1 MLDLIK
7 KELIVT
13 RTYVILGIVIIF
25 ISGPLILLSVNDI
38 GAYLMFIF
46 LNLLIVIMTC
56 NTEMILEIMEKPDM
70 VMASLPLKRDNI
82 VKSKYIVYGLY
93 PFLSSIVLYLV
104 TKFYEKNSFLGE
116 ISRGLGHME
125 KGIGVDVIMFSF
137 AICLIYISISI
148 PLHYL
153 LGENSKIIG
162 YVLFVLFFIISG
174 QLFGPPETNAGS
186 SIVDNILGIDIIVFS
201 LLLLGLSLILYLASM
216 KISIKIY
223 NKKEI

>member
-1 MLDLIK
+1 MLNLIK
-7 KELIVT
+7 KELIIT
-13 RTYVILGIVIIF
+13 KTYVILGIIIIF
-25 ISGPLILLSVNDI
+25 ISGPLILLSGNDI
-38 GAYLMFIF
+38 GAYFMFIF
-46 LNLLIVIMTC
+46 LNLLIVIMTY
-56 NTEMILEIMEKPDM
+56 NTEMILEIMQKPDM

-82 VKSKYIVYGLY
+82 VKSKYIVYGIY
-93 PFLSSIVLYLV
+93 PFVSSIALYLV
-104 TKFYEKNSFLGE
+104 TEFYEKNSFLGE
-116 ISRGLGHME
+116 ISKAIGNMD
-125 KGIGVDVIMFSF
+125 KGIGPEVIMFSL

-174 QLFGPPETNAGS
+174 QLFGPQETNTGS
-186 SIVDNILGIDIIVFS
+186 SILDNIFGIDTIVFS

-223 NKKEI
+223 NKKEF